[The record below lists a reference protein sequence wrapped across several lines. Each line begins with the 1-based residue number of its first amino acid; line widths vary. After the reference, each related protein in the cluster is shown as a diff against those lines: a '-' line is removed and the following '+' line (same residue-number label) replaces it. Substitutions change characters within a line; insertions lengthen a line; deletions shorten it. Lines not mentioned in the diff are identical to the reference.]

1 MDEVARFLQGHRA
14 TLLRYLDGKAPERPG
29 EPDALA
35 YVQGVLDEWMEQFC
49 GRRLP
54 EASRRERAFWFAL
67 YQLEELELAG
77 VREAESVD
85 PFEGMMMENLACVR
99 EVLRS
104 GSDLPSQFYA
114 TRPGELEALDEPAVI
129 GRE

>member
-1 MDEVARFLQGHRA
+1 MDEVARFLEEHRV
-14 TLLRYLDGKAPERPG
+14 TLLRYLDGKAPAKPG
-29 EPDALA
+29 EPDPLA
-35 YVQGVLDEWMEQFC
+35 YIQNVLDEWTALFY

-54 EASRRERAFWFAL
+54 QPSRRERAFWYAL

-77 VREAESVD
+77 VREGECVD

-99 EVLRS
+99 EVLRD
-104 GSDLPSQFYA
+104 GTDLPSQFFA
-114 TRPGELEALDEPAVI
+114 TRPGELETLDEPVLI